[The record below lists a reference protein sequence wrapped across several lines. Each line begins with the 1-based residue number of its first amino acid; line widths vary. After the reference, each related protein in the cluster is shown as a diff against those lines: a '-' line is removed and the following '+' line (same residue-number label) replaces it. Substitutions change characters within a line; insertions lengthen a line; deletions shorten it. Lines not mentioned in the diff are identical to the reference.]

1 MRKVEAGMVD
11 AIWWHLHSDKS
22 GQIFKS
28 GNTTVSII
36 HEGIRGTYSYHRTIE
51 VALHDNVI
59 AVIDPSLMRI
69 KLSNCGWETTTTKSR
84 LNVLIECFTDMV
96 GIHQHQHVWYQGD
109 SLFDRECEGRFMLK
123 DPDDHWQTRQAF
135 AIA

>member
-1 MRKVEAGMVD
+1 MRKVEAGMVESIRD
-11 AIWWHLHSDKS
+11 SIHSDKS
-22 GQIFKS
+22 GLIYKS

-36 HEGIRGTYSYHRTIE
+36 HEGVYGTYSYHKTIE

-69 KLSNCGWETTTTKSR
+69 KLSNCGYETVTTKSR

-96 GIHQHQHVWYQGD
+96 GIHQHQHIWYQGD
-109 SLFDRECEGRFMLK
+109 ELFDRECQGRFILK
-123 DPDDHWQTRQAF
+123 DPAFHWQTRQAL